1 MKHERR
7 GPLRASRLALWS
19 LAMAC
24 VMSTAGGCSELRG
37 RRRIRE
43 GNRLY
48 REGNY
53 AQALQEYEEAEP
65 LVPHL
70 PQLWRG
76 KGLACRQL
84 MAPGAKTAENT
95 RAIDCALGAFDRL
108 RQLRSADGAGELLY
122 VQTLFDADRFET
134 LANLYQERV
143 RQNPS
148 DLAALNGLIQTYS
161 RWNRMDE
168 AIAAYEKRAALRPSD
183 AEAQYAVGVYIWQQL
198 FLRGGGPDKASYD
211 PRVDPDAAA
220 AAAAAAAAG
229 KGKGKGHKGKG
240 KKHGKREVAPPPPV
254 KQPPP
259 FALGD
264 VIGAQRIMLADLGIK
279 YLEKALALRPKYRE
293 ALIYMNLLYRQKSLA
308 YFNNPTEWQACVDA
322 AEKWR
327 ARAEAEVAKDMPK
340 DPAKAPAKDAPKEPV
355 QDAKDPSQRTFNG
368 AGGNA
373 ANDVPKGGP
382 APR

>member
-1 MKHERR
+1 M
-7 GPLRASRLALWS
+7 
-19 LAMAC
+19 
-24 VMSTAGGCSELRG
+24 
-37 RRRIRE
+37 
-43 GNRLY
+43 Y

-53 AQALQEYEEAEP
+53 AEALKEYEEAEP

-76 KGLACRQL
+76 KGLACRQ
-84 MAPGAKTAENT
+84 MIAPGAKTPENT
-95 RAIDCALGAFDRL
+95 RAIDCALAAFDRL
-108 RQLRSADGAGELLY
+108 RQLRTADGAGELLY

-134 LANLYQERV
+134 LASFYQERL
-143 RQNPS
+143 RSNPS
-148 DLAALNGLIQTYS
+148 DPAALNGLIQTYS

-168 AIAAYEKRAALRPSD
+168 AIAAYEKRAALHPTD

-211 PRVDPDAAA
+211 PRVDPEAAA
-220 AAAAAAAAG
+220 AAAASAG
-229 KGKGKGHKGKG
+229 KGKAKGHKGKG
-240 KKHGKREVAPPPPV
+240 KGKGKGTTRGKREAAPPPPV

-264 VIGAQRIMLADLGIK
+264 VVGAQRITLADLGIK

-308 YFNNPTEWQACVDA
+308 YFNDPNEWQACVDA

-327 ARAEAEVAKDMPK
+327 ARAEAEGAKDSPK
-340 DPAKAPAKDAPKEPV
+340 DPTKDPVKEGPKDAAKEPSPG
-355 QDAKDPSQRTFNG
+355 ARNG

-373 ANDVPKGGP
+373 VNDAPKGGP
-382 APR
+382 GPR

>member
-1 MKHERR
+1 M
-7 GPLRASRLALWS
+7 PFRL
-19 LAMAC
+19 MP
-24 VMSTAGGCSELRG
+24 T
-37 RRRIRE
+37 
-43 GNRLY
+43 
-48 REGNY
+48 
-53 AQALQEYEEAEP
+53 
-65 LVPHL
+65 
-70 PQLWRG
+70 
-76 KGLACRQL
+76 
-84 MAPGAKTAENT
+84 
-95 RAIDCALGAFDRL
+95 
-108 RQLRSADGAGELLY
+108 
-122 VQTLFDADRFET
+122 
-134 LANLYQERV
+134 
-143 RQNPS
+143 
-148 DLAALNGLIQTYS
+148 
-161 RWNRMDE
+161 
-168 AIAAYEKRAALRPSD
+168 

-220 AAAAAAAAG
+220 AAAAAASGGKGKAKGQKG
-229 KGKGKGHKGKG
+229 KGKGKGRGKG
-240 KKHGKREVAPPPPV
+240 TMRGKLEAAPPQPL

-308 YFNNPTEWQACVDA
+308 YFNNPAQWQACVDA

-327 ARAEAEVAKDMPK
+327 ARAEAEVAKDSSK
-340 DPAKAPAKDAPKEPV
+340 DPAKDPAKDAPK
-355 QDAKDPSQRTFNG
+355 DAAKDASKDPSQRTLNG

>member
-19 LAMAC
+19 LALAC
-24 VMSTAGGCSELRG
+24 VVSTASGCSELRG

-48 REGNY
+48 RDGNY
-53 AQALQEYEEAEP
+53 AQALKEYEEAEP

-76 KGLACRQL
+76 KGLTCRQL
-84 MAPGAKTAENT
+84 MAPGAKTPENT
-95 RAIDCALGAFDRL
+95 RAIDCALSAFDRL

-134 LANLYQERV
+134 LASFYQERL
-143 RQNPS
+143 RNNPS

-220 AAAAAAAAG
+220 AAAAAA
-229 KGKGKGHKGKG
+229 KGKAKGHKGKG
-240 KKHGKREVAPPPPV
+240 KGAKHGKREAAPPPPV

-327 ARAEAEVAKDMPK
+327 ARAEAEVAKDTAK
-340 DPAKAPAKDAPKEPV
+340 DPAKEAPKDASKEPP
-355 QDAKDPSQRTFNG
+355 QGPRNG

-373 ANDVPKGGP
+373 ANDLPKGGP